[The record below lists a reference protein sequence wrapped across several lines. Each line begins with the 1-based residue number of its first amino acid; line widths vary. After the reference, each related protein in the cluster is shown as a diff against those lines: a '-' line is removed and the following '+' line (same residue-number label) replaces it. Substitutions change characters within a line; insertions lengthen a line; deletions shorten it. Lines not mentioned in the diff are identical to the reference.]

1 MTSRYTVSMVDKE
14 GESVSFSI
22 RGVTLTAG
30 NITAQV
36 AAAAAV
42 RAAVEAVSLLETKS
56 ESLVAVE
63 NTYAPALPTE
73 PFAQRGIKFLVRGSD
88 ANGNPQTFHIS
99 GANLALAGLMDGENV
114 DLAST
119 EGAALVTALEA
130 FWVSNA
136 SEAVTVTEIIY
147 VD

>member
-1 MTSRYTVSMVDKE
+1 MTSRYTVTMVDKE
-14 GESVSFSI
+14 NEATSFSI

-42 RAAVEAVSLLETKS
+42 RAAIEAVSLLETKS
-56 ESLVAVE
+56 EQLVAVE
-63 NTYAPALPTE
+63 NNYSPTLPTE
-73 PFAQRGIKFLVRGSD
+73 PFAQRGIKFLVRGVD
-88 ANGNPQTFHIS
+88 ALGNPQTFHIS

-119 EGAALVTALEA
+119 EGAALVTALED
-130 FWVSNA
+130 FWVSN
-136 SEAVTVTEIIY
+136 SGQAVTVVEIVY